1 MHLMA
6 ALIHIEDTKNKETEV
21 SGKRN
26 PISGTI
32 GLRAINCKCPKDAV
46 KKQGRAIQDQL
57 CKL

>member
-1 MHLMA
+1 MA